1 MSPAFDTQSS
11 ADQGT
16 LLMTNNRRNDQVT
29 VFRVDRASG
38 AVKFADQYLPVGS
51 PNMIG
56 FVS

>member
-38 AVKFADQYLPVGS
+38 GVQFADQYLPVGS
-51 PNMIG
+51 PNIIG